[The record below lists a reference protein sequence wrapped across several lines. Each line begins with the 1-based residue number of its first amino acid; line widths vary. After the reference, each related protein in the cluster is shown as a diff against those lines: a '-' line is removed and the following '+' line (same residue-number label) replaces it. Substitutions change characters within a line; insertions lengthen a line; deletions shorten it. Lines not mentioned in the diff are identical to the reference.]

1 MRQEEAS
8 IHGARRA
15 PRERQLAPSTCSAA
29 DDDDDDDD
37 DSNDVRGRSNNS
49 SSSSSSRRVEIEMAE
64 GAGVCAKR
72 RGFF

>member
-1 MRQEEAS
+1 VRQEEAS

-37 DSNDVRGRSNNS
+37 SNDVRGRSNSSS

>member
-49 SSSSSSRRVEIEMAE
+49 SSSSSRRVEIEMAE